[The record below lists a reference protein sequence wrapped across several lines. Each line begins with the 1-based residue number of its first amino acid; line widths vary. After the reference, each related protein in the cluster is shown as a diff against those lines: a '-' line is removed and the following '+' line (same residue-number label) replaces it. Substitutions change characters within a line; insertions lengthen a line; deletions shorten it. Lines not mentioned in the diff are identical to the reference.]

1 MDATRDRGWALARAM
16 GIFFG
21 LATQAAFAI
30 TVWYLFW
37 FLRDSRAT
45 GEGRWLSVDLL
56 LALQFAVVHSALLL
70 PRVREWIA
78 RWLAKPLFG
87 TLFCLTTCVS
97 LWLVFA
103 NWRGSETIIWDAS
116 GAARVGVRGAFYLSW
131 AALFY
136 SLSLSGFGYQ
146 TGWTQWWHWFRRER
160 APARELVDRG
170 AFRWMRHPV
179 YLSFVGLIWFTPCMT
194 EDRLLL
200 AGVWSVYITV
210 GSMLKDWRSTHY
222 IGARYREYAS
232 RVAGY
237 PGVFFGPLGKWPL
250 R

>member
-1 MDATRDRGWALARAM
+1 MDATRERGWARAL

-21 LATQAAFAI
+21 LGTQAAFAI
-30 TVWYLFW
+30 TVCYLFW
-37 FLRDSRAT
+37 FLRDSGTA
-45 GEGRWLSVDLL
+45 GEGRWLGVDLL
-56 LALQFAVVHSALLL
+56 LSLQFAVAHSALLL
-70 PRVREWIA
+70 PRVRDWIG
-78 RWLAKPLFG
+78 RRMAKPLFG
-87 TLFCLTTCVS
+87 TLFCFSTCVS

-103 NWRGSETIIWDAS
+103 NWRGSEMVVWDAA
-116 GAARVGVRGAFYLSW
+116 GTATLGVRGAFYLSW
-131 AALFY
+131 GALFY

-146 TGWTQWWHWFRRER
+146 TGWTQWWYWFRRER

-170 AFRWMRHPV
+170 ALRWMRHPV
-179 YLSFVGLIWFTPCMT
+179 YLSFLGLIWFTPCMT
-194 EDRLLL
+194 ADRLLL

-222 IGARYREYAS
+222 IGDGYREYAS